1 MLRNLKLT
9 VWTLLAGVGLSITGP
24 LPVMADDRG
33 PLGDLLSY
41 IRVANPKAEL
51 IARTVSLGDRVRKA
65 ERRGDLRPSEG
76 RDLSRRISRVRDFL
90 RDDRKLSD
98 SEFRRRDG
106 DLDKIERDLER
117 KRDRGRDRYERDR
130 YDRDRYERDRR

>member
-1 MLRNLKLT
+1 MLRRLNLA
-9 VWTLLAGVGLSITGP
+9 VWALLAGVGLSITGASP
-24 LPVMADDRG
+24 GVADDRG
-33 PLGDLLSY
+33 PLGDLFSY

-65 ERRGDLRPSEG
+65 ERHGDLRPSEG
-76 RDLSRRISRVRDFL
+76 RDLSRRINRIRDFL

-117 KRDRGRDRYERDR
+117 KTDRGYR
-130 YDRDRYERDRR
+130 DRDRYGRR